1 MAITDIAGNAFE
13 SLTSPMIGYVE
24 PVVTSTRELNLRIYN
39 FLIESIREEDQLR
52 GNRFVER
59 YLEGPQAA
67 WLKTDRAIRA
77 LPLMWS
83 VTDCDDRVLPLLK
96 WIVGWTSELDY
107 ITDELDSVTLRR
119 LIAASVP
126 FWRVRGTEDALVEIL
141 RLTTG
146 ARLRIFNWFD
156 VRWIS
161 GDTGIGEEHQGHDS
175 WLFDIDDNAETDVRI
190 VDDGTLNRRLVRNL
204 VKLTRTSGER
214 FVIHYLGLLDQFVT
228 DTDDSQWAVS
238 EGAERATV
246 AGGKMT
252 LGTDSSVYV
261 NLDGASSWQNYVVTF
276 RVKSAAAMV
285 QFYRTGDGDNY
296 YVTLEAASNV
306 VRLGKHLAGTATVL
320 ATVSLTPFN
329 IFVSADLFYA
339 LRVEVT
345 PEANSNRIQVYVDAN
360 LVVSALDASHAQGS
374 IAVVGSYATSTE
386 LDEVELFFNPMTE
399 DVVDANS

>member
-1 MAITDIAGNAFE
+1 MAITDLAGNAFE
-13 SLTSPMIGYVE
+13 SLTSPLIGYVE
-24 PVVTSTRELNLRIYN
+24 PVVGSTRELKLRIYN

-59 YLEGPQAA
+59 FLEGPQAA

-83 VTDCDDRVLPLLK
+83 VTDCDDRMLPLLK

-126 FWRVRGTEDALVEIL
+126 FWRVRGTEDALAEIL
-141 RLTTG
+141 RLATG
-146 ARLRIFNWFD
+146 ARLRVFNWFD
-156 VRWIS
+156 VRWIL
-161 GDTGIGEEHQGHDS
+161 GETGIGEEHQGHDS
-175 WLFDIDDNAETDVRI
+175 WLFDGDDNSETEVRI

-214 FVIHYLGLLDQFVT
+214 FAIHYLGFLDQFAT

-238 EGAERATV
+238 EDAEHATV

-261 NLDGASSWQNYVVTF
+261 NLADATSWQNYVVTF
-276 RVKSAAAMV
+276 RVKSAVAMV
-285 QFYRTGDGDNY
+285 QFYRTGNGDNY
-296 YVTLEAASNV
+296 YVTLEAATNV
-306 VRLGKHLAGTATVL
+306 VRLGKYLAGVPTVL
-320 ATVSLTPFN
+320 ATVPLAPFN
-329 IFVSADLFYA
+329 IFVSAALFYA
-339 LRVEVT
+339 LRIEVT
-345 PEANSNRIQVYVDAN
+345 PEGNSNRIQVYVDAN
-360 LVVSALDASHAQGS
+360 LTISALDASHAQGS
-374 IAVVGSYATSTE
+374 IAVVGSYATITE